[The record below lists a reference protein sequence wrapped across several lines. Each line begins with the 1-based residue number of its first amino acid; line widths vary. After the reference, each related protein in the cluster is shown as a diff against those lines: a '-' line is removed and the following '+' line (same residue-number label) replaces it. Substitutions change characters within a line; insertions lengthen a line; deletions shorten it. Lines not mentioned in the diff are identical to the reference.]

1 MTKSLGY
8 KDAIRFIS
16 QFDNIT
22 YPEFDYYSVT
32 NINLFTSLES
42 VDFKEID
49 AGISE
54 IEKTLGAIKRI
65 FATPIVHLIDED
77 VLVPVEAVRLINTK
91 TMSYASNHSEL
102 WWRWYQTQ
110 KVIN

>member
-8 KDAIRFIS
+8 KDAIRFLN

-32 NINLFTSLES
+32 NINLFTSLEA

-49 AGISE
+49 GHITE
-54 IEKTLGAIKRI
+54 IEKTLGAIKRKSSI
-65 FATPIVHLIDED
+65 L
-77 VLVPVEAVRLINTK
+77 LTK
-91 TMSYASNHSEL
+91 TFL
-102 WWRWYQTQ
+102 LQWKR
-110 KVIN
+110 